1 MYKRQLLDDAL
12 TQLHALV
19 GLEDIKREVDEISK
33 LVRYYREIG
42 KDIRKAFSIHT
53 VFTGNPG
60 TGKTTIAR
68 LLVQIYKALG
78 ILERGQMIEVDR
90 RSLVAGFVGQTAI
103 KTSEK
108 IDEAIGGGL
117 FIDEAYSLSSGGT
130 NDFGREAIETLLK
143 RMEDQRGQF
152 MVIVA
157 GYPEEMKQFIEAN
170 PGLMS
175 RFDRQF
181 DFPDYNHTELL
192 AISKMMFS
200 AENLKMEKPA
210 EEHLTLYVEKLLS
223 RKHKYLSLIHI

>member
-1 MYKRQLLDDAL
+1 
-12 TQLHALV
+12 
-19 GLEDIKREVDEISK
+19 
-33 LVRYYREIG
+33 
-42 KDIRKAFSIHT
+42 
-53 VFTGNPG
+53 
-60 TGKTTIAR
+60 
-68 LLVQIYKALG
+68 
-78 ILERGQMIEVDR
+78 MIEVDR

-181 DFPDYNHTELL
+181 DFPDYNHTELH

-223 RKHKYLSLIHI
+223 RKHKYFGNARTIRKIVQETIRRQNLRMASIPTEKRSTELIGKITFEDISSFELMESEVEERQGIGFRN